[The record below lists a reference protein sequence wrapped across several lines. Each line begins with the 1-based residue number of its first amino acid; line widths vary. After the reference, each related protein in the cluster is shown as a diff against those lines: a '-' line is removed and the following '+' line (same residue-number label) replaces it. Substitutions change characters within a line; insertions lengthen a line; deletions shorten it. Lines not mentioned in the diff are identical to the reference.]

1 MFSGRRPFADIA
13 GLLAPARINRLVH
26 TVSVMVDPDL
36 TYRYPCPTAFGA
48 CHYIYPT
55 MAFFFLYA
63 MALSC
68 LWPIARD
75 RATKPSGPQTH
86 DQPYSDTYLLQTC
99 HFRGARAV
107 TSLVERALSF
117 RSQKL
122 VDGM

>member
-1 MFSGRRPFADIA
+1 MFCGRRPFADIA
-13 GLLAPARINRLVH
+13 GLLAPVRINRLVH

-55 MAFFFLYA
+55 MTFFFFYA

-75 RATKPSGPQTH
+75 RATKPSGPQTR
-86 DQPYSDTYLLQTC
+86 DQPYSVHLSVAAMPLPWRTRSDIV
-99 HFRGARAV
+99 RRARV
-107 TSLVERALSF
+107 KF
-117 RSQKL
+117 P
-122 VDGM
+122 